1 MTSMGGARRW
11 VEIVNEA
18 GEFRGA
24 SPVEEAHSAPGRLH
38 RAFSVLLYDA
48 THRVLIQ
55 RRAPEKNRFAGLWAN
70 SCCSHPGPGEDLAD
84 SARRRV
90 RTELGMNVADLS
102 EVGAFT
108 YRATDPVTGSVEHEY
123 DHVLVGTASDAP
135 QVDPEEIAEWRWAH
149 PVWLRA
155 DLRSRP
161 TAYAPW
167 FAAVLDLAETR
178 PPPGVPGE

>member
-24 SPVEEAHSAPGRLH
+24 SPVEEAHNPPGRLH

-48 THRVLIQ
+48 TRQVLVQ
-55 RRAPEKNRFAGLWAN
+55 RRAATKRRFPGVWAN
-70 SCCSHPGPGEDLAD
+70 SCCSHPGPGEELAD
-84 SARRRV
+84 SARRRL
-90 RTELGMNVADLS
+90 RSELGLGVTGLA

-123 DHVLVGTASDAP
+123 DHVLVGRASGEP
-135 QVDPEEIAEWRWAH
+135 HVDPDEVAEWRWADTL
-149 PVWLRA
+149 WLRA

-161 TAYAPW
+161 SSYAPW
-167 FAAVLDLAETR
+167 FAAVLDIAESA
-178 PPPGVPGE
+178 PPAGGAT